1 MDEDQLGALIEM
13 IYTSAFEEGGWDALL
28 QTLRMQFRAAEAS
41 MVAFDGVEGC
51 PPFTSSTL
59 DAESLKPYSAY
70 FHMLD
75 PVFPANHWKI
85 QKKPEH
91 PGGFPI
97 EAIMERTDWI
107 NSEFYCDFIRR
118 CDMGLPLTSILH
130 QTEQAFAY
138 FVVHRPVPGEDY
150 DEEEINLLRTLA
162 PHLNRG
168 LRIYRELT
176 GARAK
181 AGLFE
186 TAIDMLAATF
196 QLDHAGRVL
205 SLNKKAETLLCE
217 NSPLTVLNGRLA
229 ARHPPD
235 NARLAAALV
244 PPAPGAPPPELV
256 LRGPACCHSVQLTI
270 TPVNGSAIPLFFDAT
285 HTARVALLVTAVPLG
300 PSIQSLIARFGL
312 TQAEAEITL
321 LLLEGAKAPQIALHR
336 DTSTGTVNS
345 QIKHIYAKTGADGH
359 AGLLVL
365 LLGR

>member
-1 MDEDQLGALIEM
+1 MDEDQLGALIET
-13 IYTSAFEEGGWDALL
+13 IYTSAFEEDGWDRVLDALL
-28 QTLRMQFRAAEAS
+28 A
-41 MVAFDGVEGC
+41 
-51 PPFTSSTL
+51 PFHAGTATTVIWRQPDAMPVFTASTL
-59 DAESLKPYSAY
+59 SDPSLTRDYLAY
-70 FHMLD
+70 FHTVEPGVTEIFENID
-75 PVFPANHWKI
+75 IFKFNNVYSRFDKI
-85 QKKPEH
+85 PFADYFK
-91 PGGFPI
+91 
-97 EAIMERTDWI
+97 T
-107 NSEFYCDFIRR
+107 EFYCDFGRQCGFDHSMFAISENNSQGVSNTHLYR
-118 CDMGLPLTSILH
+118 PLH
-130 QTEQAFAY
+130 NNEFNEQ
-138 FVVHRPVPGEDY
+138 EK
-150 DEEEINLLRTLA
+150 NLLRTLA

-186 TAIDMLAATF
+186 TAFDTLAATF
-196 QLDHAGRVL
+196 LLDHAGRVL

-217 NSPLTVLNGRLA
+217 NSPLTVLNGRLT

-256 LRGPACCHSVQLTI
+256 LRGPACCPGVQLTI

-285 HTARVALLVTAVPLG
+285 HTARVAFLVTAVPLG
-300 PSIQSLIARFGL
+300 PSMQSLIARFGL